1 MRPAELI
8 EARVHSETG
17 DLDGEEL
24 PAIGDLSNRDVVRL
38 QEHAGPGVFLQA
50 NDITVGQVSDCG
62 EFFTIKVAGFG
73 MDTRLDKFRW
83 PQKTADARRRNGG
96 SIGR

>member
-1 MRPAELI
+1 MWKIRI
-8 EARVHSETG
+8 
-17 DLDGEEL
+17 
-24 PAIGDLSNRDVVRL
+24 PAILVVCHAL
-38 QEHAGPGVFLQA
+38 QPVIFLKA
-50 NDITVGQVSDCG
+50 NDITVGQVSNFV

-73 MDTRLDKFRW
+73 VDTCLYRSRW